1 MVYGRTCVV
10 AHPPKDG
17 CGIHARAE
25 TMKVVLSGVA
35 TLLVA
40 LLVAI
45 GAPPPATALPRAPA
59 CITKLARVGGT

>member
-1 MVYGRTCVV
+1 
-10 AHPPKDG
+10 
-17 CGIHARAE
+17 
-25 TMKVVLSGVA
+25 MKVVLSGVA

-45 GAPPPATALPRAPA
+45 GAPPPAAALPRAPA